1 MEYLESLRNIGIIPN
16 KEVYWN
22 LSEPQLISQTLK
34 KGQGI
39 ITRSG
44 ALACDTGEFTGR
56 SPKDKYIVMDDKT
69 KDSIWWGDVNH
80 PFSPEDF
87 ESLYDS
93 VIAHLSDRDIYV
105 RDAYACAKPE
115 YRLNIK
121 VITETAW
128 SNLFVNNLFLRLTEK
143 ELETFQHEW
152 LILNAPEFKA
162 IPEIHKT
169 RQHNFTIINFT
180 KKTILIGGS
189 GYTGEIKKGIF
200 TVLNYIL
207 PFEKNV
213 LSMHCSANIGINGDT
228 SVFFGL
234 SGTGKTTLSAD
245 SSRKLIGDDEHGWDD
260 ESVFNFEG
268 GCYAKCIGLSQKKEP
283 QIFSAIRSGTL
294 LENVRFF
301 EGTDIVD
308 YDNVSVTENT
318 RAAYPIDFINNA
330 VHPSIGKTPN
340 NIFFLTCDAFG
351 VLPPISK
358 LSVGQAMYHFISGY
372 TAKVAGTEAGIT
384 EPQTTFSACFGKPF
398 LPLHPTQYA
407 ELLGKKLKENNI
419 KVWLINTGW
428 SGGAYGKGERIQL
441 AYTRAMISAVLENK
455 LENVDFV
462 CDAVFGLQIP
472 VECEGVPSEI
482 LYPKNTWNDQS
493 EYDEKAQHLAV
504 QFVQNFKSFES
515 FADEEILSGAPLI
528 QNEINS

>member
-1 MEYLESLRNIGIIPN
+1 MEYLESLRNIGIIPG
-16 KEVYWN
+16 KVYWN
-22 LSEPQLISQTLK
+22 LSVSQLISQTLK

-87 ESLYDS
+87 EILYDS

-128 SNLFVNNLFLRLTEK
+128 SNLFVNNLFLRPTEN

-162 IPEIHKT
+162 IPDIHKT

-180 KKTILIGGS
+180 RKIILIGGS

-245 SSRKLIGDDEHGWDD
+245 PSRKLIGDDEHGWDG
-260 ESVFNFEG
+260 ENVFNFEG
-268 GCYAKCIGLSQKKEP
+268 GCYAKCIGLNEEKEP
-283 QIFSAIRSGTL
+283 QIFSAIRYGTL

-308 YDNVSVTENT
+308 YDDVSVTENT
-318 RAAYPIDFINNA
+318 RAAYPIDFIDNA

-351 VLPPISK
+351 VFPPISK
-358 LSVGQAMYHFISGY
+358 LSVEQAMYHFISGY

-428 SGGAYGKGERIQL
+428 SGGAYGTGERIQL

-462 CDAVFGLQIP
+462 RDAVFGLQMP
-472 VECEGVPSEI
+472 VECKGVPSEI
-482 LYPKNTWNDQS
+482 LYPRNTWNDQS
-493 EYDEKAQHLAV
+493 EYDEKALHLAT
-504 QFVQNFKSFES
+504 QFVQNFKSF
-515 FADEEILSGAPLI
+515 
-528 QNEINS
+528 

>member
-1 MEYLESLRNIGIIPN
+1 MEYLESLRNIGIVPN

-22 LSEPQLISQTLK
+22 LSVPQLISQTLK
-34 KGQGI
+34 NGQGI
-39 ITRSG
+39 ITESG

-56 SPKDKYIVMDDKT
+56 SPKDKYIVKDDKT
-69 KDSIWWGDVNH
+69 KDSIWWGEVNH
-80 PFSPEDF
+80 PFTPEDF
-87 ESLYDS
+87 DRLYDS
-93 VIAHLSDRDIYV
+93 VLTHLSGRDIYV
-105 RDAYACAKPE
+105 RDACACARPE
-115 YRLNIK
+115 YTLNIK
-121 VITETAW
+121 VITETPWA
-128 SNLFVNNLFLRLTEK
+128 NLFVNNLFLRPTEA
-143 ELETFQHEW
+143 ELENFQHEW

-180 KKTILIGGS
+180 KKIILIGGS

-207 PFEKNV
+207 PFEQNI
-213 LSMHCSANIGINGDT
+213 LSMHCSANIGVNGDT

-245 SSRKLIGDDEHGWDD
+245 SSRKLIGDDEHGWDH

-268 GCYAKCIGLSQKKEP
+268 GCYAKCVNLSEEKEP

-301 EGTDIVD
+301 EGTDRVD
-308 YDNVSVTENT
+308 YDNILVTENT
-318 RAAYPIDFINNA
+318 RAAYPIDFIDNT

-407 ELLGKKLKENNI
+407 DLLGNKLKENNI

-428 SGGAYGKGERIQL
+428 SGGTYGKGERIKL
-441 AYTRAMISAVLENK
+441 AFTRSMISAALENK
-455 LENVDFV
+455 FENVDFV
-462 CDAVFGLQIP
+462 RDAVFGLQIP

-482 LYPKNTWNDQS
+482 LNPKNTWDDKS
-493 EYDEKAQHLAV
+493 AYDEKALHLAK
-504 QFVQNFKSFES
+504 QFVQNFKSFEP
-515 FADEEILSGAPLI
+515 FADEEILNGGPMI
-528 QNEINS
+528 QNEIK

>member
-1 MEYLESLRNIGIIPN
+1 MEYLKSLRNIGIIPD

-34 KGQGI
+34 RGQGV
-39 ITRSG
+39 ITSSG

-56 SPKDKYIVMDDKT
+56 SPKDKYIVMDDTT
-69 KDSIWWGDVNH
+69 KDSIWWGEVNH

-87 ESLYDS
+87 ERLYDS
-93 VIAHLSDRDIYV
+93 VIAHLSNRDIYV

-121 VITETAW
+121 VITETPW
-128 SNLFVNNLFLRLTEK
+128 SNLFVNNLFLRPTEK
-143 ELETFQHEW
+143 ELGTLQHEW
-152 LILNAPEFKA
+152 LILNAPEFRA

-180 KKTILIGGS
+180 KKIILIGGS

-245 SSRKLIGDDEHGWDD
+245 PSRKLIGDDEHGWDH

-268 GCYAKCIGLSQKKEP
+268 GCYAKCIGLSQEKEP

-308 YDNVSVTENT
+308 YDDVSVTENT
-318 RAAYPIDFINNA
+318 RAAYPIDFIDNA

-351 VLPPISK
+351 VFPPISK
-358 LSVGQAMYHFISGY
+358 LSVGAGY
-372 TAKVAGTEAGIT
+372 VSFYFRIYCK
-384 EPQTTFSACFGKPF
+384 
-398 LPLHPTQYA
+398 
-407 ELLGKKLKENNI
+407 
-419 KVWLINTGW
+419 
-428 SGGAYGKGERIQL
+428 SGGNR
-441 AYTRAMISAVLENK
+441 S
-455 LENVDFV
+455 
-462 CDAVFGLQIP
+462 
-472 VECEGVPSEI
+472 
-482 LYPKNTWNDQS
+482 WNYRTSDNIFS
-493 EYDEKAQHLAV
+493 MFWKTFFTASSHTICRTAR
-504 QFVQNFKSFES
+504 KK
-515 FADEEILSGAPLI
+515 IKRK
-528 QNEINS
+528 